1 MRDLEQ
7 REKVTYY
14 GIRKFSVGVVSVAL
28 SSLFL
33 LGYANSTAT
42 IAAATMLGTST
53 VAKAQDIQPVSKNDT
68 KEPKKT
74 KSTIIDYVQNVSQ
87 AQKAKT
93 QAEQTVAQITKKQ
106 KLVQAANNQAHHD
119 LTTAQN
125 TIMHVKTANAKAQT
139 AIKQAETDKSQL
151 DKQITT
157 KQAELAKAKQAK
169 QTLTQNLTQAQVEQ
183 QAANAAVSVAQNA
196 TMQAQTAVDQLTDSD
211 NPTYADHVSQVQ
223 GQITSLQDTLKTTT
237 AKIAASQAQIE
248 QNEQKLKDATTQ
260 IQTTQASIAKAQLAV
275 TQTNDVQNK
284 AQTDL
289 VNKSQATQTAQTTLA
304 DYQKQAQQIANDK
317 QNNQTKLE
325 QTQAQLAAKRQ
336 ELSTLAPQIKVLQTK
351 IEVLSNS
358 SKDQTAAIAQAKA
371 KLAAVTTQYNELT
384 KTMQQD
390 QAKVAA
396 LKQELKDLQNEP
408 INTLRVSQSYLDAVN
423 EYTNLSVRRRDYEN
437 NLIYRHH
444 IPQKEIWQRPEYKK
458 MDQEL
463 RSIYHRNGKWHKRM
477 HDVSGESFKL
487 NIYKHNERERHHMVD
502 IRHMTAAEKLELNK
516 FGISLINSVRKQFGR
531 TPLRLNQDGIDFAD
545 RVVKYYYADNWSMSD
560 HDEHAINKA
569 AEDFKILFDKDYEGN
584 SYEDKATFPFGA
596 TSFADPAGKDFNSVF
611 ERGFVGLAHDND
623 PEFDRANLRLSM
635 DNLKFLVY
643 SSIRNMICS
652 NEEWGHASDLLD
664 ITYKYNPH
672 DIDGNKYS
680 KSFGLAI
687 SVLKTD
693 PKEDHIFGDPNIV
706 TVHLLQVDKV
716 SLTDQTTKFGHEHD
730 IEVTDP
736 AQELQKQIKQ
746 KRDSLV
752 DAQAVFTKS
761 NLAAQQAQTDL
772 AKAQVTY
779 DALTNPAIN
788 PLAQLERDRQDL
800 ADLQLKQSDA
810 QIAVQTLTDDLQNL
824 TKVKT
829 DLASRQTAIAK
840 QVATAQTN
848 FDQTTAALTAAQTTY
863 DKAHTTAQTAAQN
876 LTQLKQTLAKYN
888 QIFTTSNQVN
898 SDLVA
903 TIKTC
908 QKTIANTQTAL
919 TVANNELIKAKAAL
933 TGYNQARQADLAKLA
948 SAKSELTKA
957 KHVETT
963 AQATLAA
970 KTKVVKQLQAQIV
983 ANKQTIAQLE
993 LTIKQLQAQITTL
1006 DQTINRNKQILLA
1019 NKNVKDQTAHLAAIA
1034 AKADSDLAKITAK
1047 LTAAKDKLA
1056 QANKALELAEKE
1068 KRAHEWNHEFDTIL
1082 DPTVE
1087 PTIKPITPSVEPTVE
1102 SSENKPSKEEPTV
1115 ELAEVTVKDDIVNNV
1130 KIKSSKS
1137 VDNTK
1142 ASDTHIRSDKA
1153 TAHEL
1158 PQTGNNSFALTGL
1171 LLAGIAAMLGIS
1183 GYRRKNKD

>member
-1 MRDLEQ
+1 MRTEIMSNKKMNL
-7 REKVTYY
+7 
-14 GIRKFSVGVVSVAL
+14 A
-28 SSLFL
+28 
-33 LGYANSTAT
+33 YASTAT
-42 IAAATMLGTST
+42 IVAATAMLGTST
-53 VAKAQDIQPVSKNDT
+53 VAKAQDVQTLVKNNT

-74 KSTIIDYVQNVSQ
+74 KSTNIDYGQKLND
-87 AQKAKT
+87 AQKA
-93 QAEQTVAQITKKQ
+93 QAQAKQTVAQITKQ
-106 KLVQAANNQAHHD
+106 QAIAQVADKQAHQN
-119 LTTAQN
+119 LTDAQN
-125 TIMHVKTANAKAQT
+125 TIEQARVANTAAQT
-139 AIKQAETDKSQL
+139 TIKQAETDKAQL
-151 DKQITT
+151 KEQITT
-157 KQAELAKAKQAK
+157 KQAELTKAKQAG
-169 QTLTQNLTQAQVEQ
+169 QTLSQNLVSSQTAAYAAQTVASQAKDKIKQAQ
-183 QAANAAVSVAQNA
+183 A
-196 TMQAQTAVDQLTDSD
+196 AVDQINDHD
-211 NPTYADHVSQVQ
+211 DPTYADHVSQVQ
-223 GQITSLQDTLKTTT
+223 GQITSLQDTLKTNT

-260 IQTTQASIAKAQLAV
+260 IQTTQASITKAQLAV
-275 TQTNDVQNK
+275 AQANDAQNK

-289 VNKSQATQTAQTTLA
+289 ASKSQAAQTAQTTLA
-304 DYQKQAQQIANDK
+304 NYQKQAQQIANDK
-317 QNNQTKLE
+317 QSNQTKLE

-336 ELSTLAPQIKVLQTK
+336 ELSTLAPQIKALQTK

-423 EYTNLSVRRRDYEN
+423 EYTNLSVRCGDYEN
-437 NLIYRHH
+437 NLFYRHH

-463 RSIYHRNGKWHKRM
+463 HSMYVPNGKWHKRM

-545 RVVKYYYADNWSMSD
+545 CVVKYYYADNWGIGD

-569 AEDFKILFDKDYEGN
+569 AEDFKLDFFKDYKGN
-584 SYEDKATFPFGA
+584 SYEDKTVFPFGT

-611 ERGFVGLAHDND
+611 DRGFAAIAHDND

-643 SSIRNMICS
+643 SSIRSMICNN
-652 NEEWGHASDLLD
+652 NEWNHASDLLN
-664 ITYKYNPH
+664 ITYRYNPH
-672 DIDGNKYS
+672 DIDGNQYS

-752 DAQAVFTKS
+752 NAQAVFTES

-772 AKAQVTY
+772 AKAQATY

-788 PLAQLERDRQDL
+788 PLAQLEQDRQDL

-824 TKVKT
+824 TNVKT

-840 QVATAQTN
+840 QVATAQAN

-863 DKAHTTAQTAAQN
+863 NKAHTTAQTAAQN

-888 QIFTTSNQVN
+888 QIFTISNQAN
-898 SDLVA
+898 SNLVA

-919 TVANNELIKAKAAL
+919 TVANNELIKSRAAL
-933 TGYNQARQADLAKLA
+933 TDYNQAHQADLAKLA

-957 KHVETT
+957 KQVETT

-970 KTKVVKQLQAQIV
+970 KTKAVKQLQAQIA

-1006 DQTINRNKQILLA
+1006 DQTINHNKQILLA

-1047 LTAAKDKLA
+1047 LTVAKDKLA
-1056 QANKALELAEKE
+1056 QANKAFELAEKE

-1082 DPTVE
+1082 DPTVNPVDPTVE
-1087 PTIKPITPSVEPTVE
+1087 PVKPTMPTTVEPASNSTVEPTVE
-1102 SSENKPSKEEPTV
+1102 LT
-1115 ELAEVTVKDDIVNNV
+1115 
-1130 KIKSSKS
+1130 KS
-1137 VDNTK
+1137 VEPVTTSAKTDVADKAVMTTAKNL
-1142 ASDTHIRSDKA
+1142 ASDKMLAKITASAPQTHHKA
-1153 TAHEL
+1153 KVVAPTEIL
-1158 PQTGNNSFALTGL
+1158 PQTGTKQPAT
-1171 LLAGIAAMLGIS
+1171 LLALVAGSIASILALACS
-1183 GYRRKNKD
+1183 VDRKKKN